1 MNKKLLTALKIAI
14 FVALGLFL
22 VWFALKDLDADKR
35 AKMQSSFVNARYS
48 WVALSLLVG
57 ILSHLSRAMRWKS
70 MLEAM
75 GHQPKLSNTFF
86 AVMVGY
92 MANYA
97 PIPRLGEASRCG
109 ILNRY
114 GKIPFTES
122 FGTVVAERLVDVLCL
137 MLVFLLTFFLQF
149 QKINGLAHEYVL
161 DKIAAK
167 WDMISAHP
175 LPSILVLL
183 LLAGGF
189 WYFLRL
195 RKKSGKGIISKLIGF
210 LSGFY
215 EGLKTVKNIR
225 NPWAFAGHSIFIWVS
240 YYFSLQLCFQALPE
254 TAGLGLSIGLPIFA
268 LGTLGVVFT
277 PGGIGLYQVI
287 VTQVMLLFAI
297 SEPVANAFP
306 WIVWTSQF
314 LFILAAGLLSLIL
327 LPILNKEENGSP
339 DSNPA

>member
-1 MNKKLLTALKIAI
+1 LKKRLFAALKIGI

-22 VWFALKDLDADKR
+22 VWFALKDLDAEKR
-35 AKMQSSFVNARYS
+35 EKMKSSFLNARYS
-48 WVALSLLVG
+48 WVALSLFVG
-57 ILSHLSRAMRWKS
+57 IFSHISRAMRWKS
-70 MLEAM
+70 MLESL
-75 GHQPKLSNTFF
+75 GHKPKLKNTFF

-109 ILNRY
+109 ILKRY
-114 GKIPFTES
+114 GNIPFTES
-122 FGTVVAERLVDVLCL
+122 FGTVVAERLVDVISL
-137 MLVFLLTFFLQF
+137 MIVFLITFLLQF
-149 QKINGLAHEYVL
+149 EKISGLAHKYVL
-161 DKIAAK
+161 DKIIAK
-167 WDMISAHP
+167 WDLVINHP
-175 LPSILVLL
+175 IPSVLVLL
-183 LLAGGF
+183 VLIAGF

-195 RKKSGKGIISKLIGF
+195 RKNSGKGIFSKMIAF

-225 NPWAFAGHSIFIWVS
+225 RPWAFVGHSIFIWVT
-240 YYFSLQLCFQALPE
+240 YYISLQLCFQALPE
-254 TAGLGLSIGLPIFA
+254 TASLGLDVGLPIFA

-287 VTQVMLLFAI
+287 VTQVMILFAI

-314 LFILAAGLLSLIL
+314 LFILTAGLVSLIL
-327 LPILNKEENGSP
+327 LPILNKEENVSP
-339 DSNPA
+339 DPNPS